1 MFSRTSTTPS
11 LKKSLEQLS
20 AASAALASSSISGGI
35 GDVNGSAAY
44 AAEASAYRLLAREG
58 GGFDAA
64 RLGKSMRELEHNLS
78 QYRGPSSSVEG
89 PSAASAPADFESFM
103 QHSLQNMIQTTL
115 GHNKERAIESSNIVV
130 NKRLEEIYEQEKKQW
145 FAELAGYRVV
155 SKPSQPTP
163 LPTFQQPPMATTTG
177 SVFSSTSLEEVPK
190 RHAALVCKL
199 NAMEEASPSSAA
211 QVYLS
216 ELDTLAKDFAQLH
229 TRLSS
234 EAEHSGAYLNALALI
249 RFFINQKSSSSMN
262 RALAALEHLANEF
275 QSHISQRVRE
285 SFRAGRISETNTST
299 LSSTA
304 QDVAWYVESTMGIV
318 GSASTLLWPRIYY
331 CLRCGNATAALETIQ
346 SKSRSGGQS
355 QVEPCVC
362 EIISHLTSYQKQSNF
377 VFRQVSER
385 TISIPAHLQKELGEL
400 YQRTASRTQQASNE
414 HAFKLA
420 TLALLCNDGEQ
431 SADSSVVETIEDY
444 LFTFLWVAVSSDAPS
459 QQLIQIAKLLQQ
471 WGPKYFESDD
481 HGSSGGWAY
490 AMPLMIAQQLE
501 TALTHL
507 ATVGGALGLLQATH
521 IGILLDAY
529 KIPLADLG
537 QSPSTSNNKL
547 LSSLLSSHCESI
559 KAADPAAALEY
570 LVRIPDEALM
580 RTHIQ
585 QLIVSTRAYDILAG
599 SLSPTGVRDFHVPPT
614 SAVAGQR
621 RDGAALDAHFSATQ
635 IAALL
640 NGAAQMALKDGMVE
654 DAAEILALAGS
665 YGDLL
670 ALFNSRLGE
679 LMVPRDD
686 TEFIRKRK
694 FWYDAAKNFHSA
706 YLDGVNGSR
715 LLDALDNC
723 GATPV
728 VQTFTV
734 LMNLLVFFDHYK
746 ANQWEEAAYL
756 IDRLSLLPNTQQE
769 MASKI
774 SAYHQ
779 MDHALKQN
787 VAQITLAFMDCLY
800 QMFSA
805 FNAQL
810 HTLKPTNAEFS
821 TLSQKLADLKVR
833 SKLVSNFA
841 RLIPTAG
848 PSNEINTQ
856 LARMEAHM
864 V

>member
-1 MFSRTSTTPS
+1 MSNTTSSKGSDYSSLLASSTALLSKAPTEPLSSSVPPGMFSRTSTTPS

-234 EAEHSGAYLNALALI
+234 EAEHSGAYVNALALI

-331 CLRCGNATAALETIQ
+331 CE
-346 SKSRSGGQS
+346 SR
-355 QVEPCVC
+355 
-362 EIISHLTSYQKQSNF
+362 
-377 VFRQVSER
+377 
-385 TISIPAHLQKELGEL
+385 
-400 YQRTASRTQQASNE
+400 
-414 HAFKLA
+414 
-420 TLALLCNDGEQ
+420 
-431 SADSSVVETIEDY
+431 
-444 LFTFLWVAVSSDAPS
+444 
-459 QQLIQIAKLLQQ
+459 
-471 WGPKYFESDD
+471 
-481 HGSSGGWAY
+481 
-490 AMPLMIAQQLE
+490 
-501 TALTHL
+501 
-507 ATVGGALGLLQATH
+507 
-521 IGILLDAY
+521 
-529 KIPLADLG
+529 
-537 QSPSTSNNKL
+537 
-547 LSSLLSSHCESI
+547 
-559 KAADPAAALEY
+559 
-570 LVRIPDEALM
+570 
-580 RTHIQ
+580 
-585 QLIVSTRAYDILAG
+585 
-599 SLSPTGVRDFHVPPT
+599 
-614 SAVAGQR
+614 
-621 RDGAALDAHFSATQ
+621 
-635 IAALL
+635 
-640 NGAAQMALKDGMVE
+640 
-654 DAAEILALAGS
+654 
-665 YGDLL
+665 
-670 ALFNSRLGE
+670 
-679 LMVPRDD
+679 
-686 TEFIRKRK
+686 
-694 FWYDAAKNFHSA
+694 
-706 YLDGVNGSR
+706 
-715 LLDALDNC
+715 
-723 GATPV
+723 
-728 VQTFTV
+728 
-734 LMNLLVFFDHYK
+734 
-746 ANQWEEAAYL
+746 
-756 IDRLSLLPNTQQE
+756 
-769 MASKI
+769 
-774 SAYHQ
+774 
-779 MDHALKQN
+779 
-787 VAQITLAFMDCLY
+787 
-800 QMFSA
+800 
-805 FNAQL
+805 
-810 HTLKPTNAEFS
+810 
-821 TLSQKLADLKVR
+821 
-833 SKLVSNFA
+833 
-841 RLIPTAG
+841 
-848 PSNEINTQ
+848 
-856 LARMEAHM
+856 
-864 V
+864 